1 MKTLKIALQI
11 VGLLILI
18 GMVAIATLRFQRS
31 SDDGATIVFPGGEI
45 IAGDLHTGVEPDWR
59 FTDEI
64 FTVELQLNDPVA
76 TRRIFIMESEGKIYV
91 GSDYMKSLLGRIWKE
106 WAFEADKGNN
116 EGILRVNNV
125 RYPRQLIRIKQGD
138 VLDGIAAKMLTKYR
152 GVATPVSPEAIA
164 AERTRIEDGIVWVFE
179 LVPR

>member
-31 SDDGATIVFPGGEI
+31 SDDGATIVFPGGEM

-116 EGILRVNNV
+116 EGILRVSNV

-152 GVATPVSPEAIA
+152 GVATPVSSEAIA

>member
-116 EGILRVNNV
+116 EGILAV
-125 RYPRQLIRIKQGD
+125 IS
-138 VLDGIAAKMLTKYR
+138 A
-152 GVATPVSPEAIA
+152 
-164 AERTRIEDGIVWVFE
+164 
-179 LVPR
+179 

>member
-31 SDDGATIVFPGGEI
+31 SDDGATIVFPGGEM

-138 VLDGIAAKMLTKYR
+138 VLDGIAAKLLAKY
-152 GVATPVSPEAIA
+152 GGMPTPVSAEAIA
-164 AERTRIEDGIVWVFE
+164 AERAKIEAGTSWIFE

>member
-31 SDDGATIVFPGGEI
+31 SDDGATIVFPGGEM

-116 EGILRVNNV
+116 EGILRVSNV

-152 GVATPVSPEAIA
+152 RVATPVAPEAIA